1 MGMTSIPDEITQE
14 IENALNNINSPLK
27 LGGSTLLSSFLV
39 TKRLQENPSELSYQA
54 LKAVL
59 TGILDILKAEN
70 PSYADILHG
79 RFWEDLSPNNM
90 IAQGRPKQWSEKT
103 FYNYQKKARREFY
116 SLFWQREQNLR
127 QDAQSSVD
135 FEPISPEEINRTS
148 GEKPSFIKRTMFSS
162 LWAYLFL
169 VLFSFS
175 IVALYIIVSNNKNEP
190 AEPTVAVTVAP
201 ITATPVSFSFPPTET
216 HQSTLCGEKEQIAV
230 DLSIQR
236 LIRSQGV
243 SNFNVGNIPG
253 LISNTVRALAIDS
266 KGRLWIGYFGD
277 DTDSANGVALYDKVA
292 LSNCDFSEF
301 VEPQNINVI
310 EVSHSGKIWIGTEK
324 NGLLSFDGK
333 EWNHFTKDDGLPSDE
348 IFDLTI
354 DEQDNLWVGTWE
366 GVAKFDG
373 ANWSLPYQ
381 VQNDTV
387 YNNHISSIVFDSENN
402 IWIGHISD
410 GVSKYRQS
418 DGTWIYYTSLNETGL
433 AGDKIRSIL
442 VRHQNVEQPESVW
455 FATADGGI
463 SRLEQGKWTIYRVE
477 DGLPSNDV
485 SDLAVDRYNRVW
497 AATSKG
503 VAFFNDK
510 AWTIYHTLSASTIAI
525 GKPCLVEGPCPF
537 DDDHVWTGTPGNG
550 LTHSRIPLPDTI
562 IKVVSI
568 CFVTLE
574 RERVCPPFSFDNSL
588 PIPTITAEYP
598 VPLKPNESIR
608 FEITVSP
615 EGTYDLRED
624 RGDFL
629 SNTDDNDFDLFG
641 AWPVIGVKGIVEPGQ
656 PYIFTDY
663 DNPFVAPEL
672 SNGIQQQSFVSTW
685 RLWRHTRYVGP
696 LIHLVFIVDPK

>member
-1 MGMTSIPDEITQE
+1 MGVDYIPDETVTE
-14 IENALNNINSPLK
+14 IDNALNNINSPLK
-27 LGGSTLLSSFLV
+27 LSKSHLLLSSLV
-39 TKRLQENPSELSYQA
+39 IKRQQENPSEAPYQA

-59 TGILDILKAEN
+59 TDILDTLKAEN
-70 PSYADILHG
+70 PDFADILRG
-79 RFWEDLSPNNM
+79 RFWEGLSPANM
-90 IAQGRPKQWSEKT
+90 VSQGRPKQWSEKT
-103 FYNYQKKARREFY
+103 FYNYQKKARNEFY

-127 QDAQSSVD
+127 QDTLVPFDSKPVRL
-135 FEPISPEEINRTS
+135 EETEEKSDKKTS
-148 GEKPSFIKRTMFSS
+148 IFKRSLFNS

-169 VLFSFS
+169 VLFAFS
-175 IVALYIIVSNNKNEP
+175 IAALYSIVLNNKKETP
-190 AEPTVAVTVAP
+190 GPTLEVTASP
-201 ITATPVSFSFPPTET
+201 ITGTPTSFSFTPTET
-216 HQSTLCGEKEQIAV
+216 NQATLCGEKEPIAV

-243 SNFNVGNIPG
+243 SNFNMGNTPG
-253 LISNTVRALAIDS
+253 LISNAVRALAVDT
-266 KGRLWIGYFGD
+266 KGRLWIGYFGS
-277 DTDSANGVALYDKVA
+277 DTNPANGVALYDKVA
-292 LSNCDFSEF
+292 LSNCGFSEF
-301 VEPQNINVI
+301 IESQNINVI

-333 EWNHFTKDDGLPSDE
+333 EWNRFTKDDGLPSDE

-373 ANWSLPYQ
+373 AIWSVPYQ

-387 YNNHISSIVFDSENN
+387 YNNHISSIAFDGENN

-410 GVSKYRQS
+410 GISEYRQS
-418 DGTWIYYTSLNETGL
+418 DGTWINHTSSNETGL
-433 AGDKIRSIL
+433 AGNEIRSIL
-442 VRHQNVEQPESVW
+442 VRPQNVEQPESVW

-463 SRLEQGKWTIYRVE
+463 SRLENGKWTIYRVE

-497 AATSKG
+497 AATSEG
-503 VAFFNDK
+503 VAFFNDES
-510 AWTIYHTLSASTIAI
+510 WTIYHTLPASTIAI
-525 GKPCLVEGPCPF
+525 GKPCLVEGTCPF
-537 DDDHVWTGTPGNG
+537 DDDHVWTGTPEIG

-672 SNGIQQQSFVSTW
+672 SNGMPHQSFVSTW

-696 LIHLVFIVDPK
+696 LIHLVFTVDSK